1 MAALSS
7 KKTYFSSNLC
17 ELTLLDCILD
27 AQKAA
32 NHAIYTAPLS
42 FPPMHFNAQNLADFR
57 PKHHSGGW
65 VADIYFR
72 DVPAGAPELIG
83 VPDALPYER
92 DQDTLLTGPRLLCC
106 LLTVSPEV
114 PFMLIGDC
122 LVVIEA

>member
-7 KKTYFSSNLC
+7 KKTSFSRNLC

-32 NHAIYTAPLS
+32 NRAIYTAPL
-42 FPPMHFNAQNLADFR
+42 HFSPTPFSAETLTDFGQ
-57 PKHHSGGW
+57 KHHSGGW

-72 DVPAGAPELIG
+72 DIPAGATKSIET
-83 VPDALPYER
+83 PDAISYER
-92 DQDTLLTGPRLLCC
+92 DQDALLTGPRLLCS

-122 LVVIEA
+122 LVVTEA